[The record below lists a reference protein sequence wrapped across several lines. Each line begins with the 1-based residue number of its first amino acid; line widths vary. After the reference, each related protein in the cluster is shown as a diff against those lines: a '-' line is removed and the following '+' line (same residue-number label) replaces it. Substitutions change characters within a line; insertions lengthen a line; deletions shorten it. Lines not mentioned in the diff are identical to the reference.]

1 MKSTVAF
8 FLTPKVLIK
17 YLDENLT
24 VRQAIE
30 MMDYHHYSAVPL
42 LKKNGEFLGV
52 ISTSDL
58 LWFLKDHNFEGDES
72 TKRMITEVKQ
82 NREYKTINIDTQ
94 IEELSR
100 TIINQ
105 TFVPVVD
112 DRNMFIGIVTRK
124 TVMNYLIGITE
135 KQ

>member
-1 MKSTVAF
+1 MNTTVAF

-17 YLDENLT
+17 YLDESLT

-30 MMDYHHYSAVPL
+30 LMDYHHYSAVPL
-42 LKKNGEFLGV
+42 LKTSGEFLGV

-58 LWFLKDHNFEGDES
+58 LWYLKDHNFEGEEAM
-72 TKRMITEVKQ
+72 KRSITEVKQ
-82 NREYKTINIDTQ
+82 GREYKAILIDTE

-105 TFVPVVD
+105 TFVPVID

-124 TVMNYLIGITE
+124 TVMNHLLE
-135 KQ
+135 NNK